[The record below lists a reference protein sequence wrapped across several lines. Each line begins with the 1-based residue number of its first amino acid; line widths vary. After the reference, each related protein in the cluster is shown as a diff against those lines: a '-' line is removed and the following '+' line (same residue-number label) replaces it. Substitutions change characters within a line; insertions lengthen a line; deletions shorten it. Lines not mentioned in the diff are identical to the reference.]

1 MIFNEDTRVKIP
13 ATLHFLKLGYNYQ
26 SLKPEDDIDFRTKIF
41 KSRFK
46 KTIKK
51 INKKTY
57 SDSEIETLLLEIHNV
72 ISNNDMGKEFYNWLI
87 NPNDK
92 DKLIDFD
99 NIEGMNNEEIDDL
112 LYEQLIWEENV
123 KQVQILSIEDQEVEY
138 NEDKHI

>member
-46 KTIKK
+46 KSLEK

-99 NIEGMNNEEIDDL
+99 NINVSDNIQPE
-112 LYEQLIWEENV
+112 YIWENSTSSAFLF
-123 KQVQILSIEDQEVEY
+123 QFIYITYYAL
-138 NEDKHI
+138 